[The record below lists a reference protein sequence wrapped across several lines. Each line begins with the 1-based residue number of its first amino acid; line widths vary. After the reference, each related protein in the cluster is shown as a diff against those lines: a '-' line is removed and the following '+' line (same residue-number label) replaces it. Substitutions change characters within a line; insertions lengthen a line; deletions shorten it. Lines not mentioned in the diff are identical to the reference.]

1 MAVQFNLLP
10 DVKLEYDRAQRAKRM
25 VYTVSL
31 LAMSI
36 VIAVTAVSFF
46 AVNVLQRK
54 LLNDAN
60 NDINTYSQKLKSI
73 PDLDKVLTIQNQLN
87 SLPGLHQKKH
97 ITSRL
102 FNYIPQVTPVNAN
115 IGKLTI
121 DTTANTIDIDGT
133 ADTVETINKFVDTLK
148 FTNYMIGGGS
158 SDQKKA
164 FSNVILTKVDRNK
177 KNASYTIDANFD
189 PALFDATQDVKLV
202 VPQETTTRSVLYAP
216 NANVLFNGETTSNSN
231 DNNKQ
236 GSQ

>member
-25 VYTVSL
+25 VYTVSIL
-31 LAMSI
+31 SMAVVV
-36 VIAVTAVSFF
+36 VITAISFF

-60 NDINTYSQKLKSI
+60 NDINNYSQKLKSI
-73 PDLDKVLTIQNQLN
+73 PNLDKVLTIQNQLN
-87 SLPGLHQKKH
+87 ALPGLHQKKH
-97 ITSRL
+97 LTSRL

-148 FTNYMIGGGS
+148 FTTYRIGN
-158 SDQKKA
+158 DNADKKKA

-177 KNASYTIDANFD
+177 KNASYTIDATFD
-189 PALFDATQDVKLV
+189 PALFDATQDVTLV
-202 VPQETTTRSVLYAP
+202 VPQETTTRSVIDAP
-216 NANVLFNGETTSNSN
+216 NANVLFNGETTSNTKDS
-231 DNNKQ
+231 DKQ